1 MSLVEFQFMLK
12 QLQVQNYALIESL
25 TLELDTALT
34 AITGETG
41 AGKSILLGA
50 LGHILGQRADLKSLR
65 NTSEKCVIEA
75 EFNVRSYEL
84 QSFFE
89 SNDLDYADSTILRRE
104 ILPSGKSRA
113 FVNDTPVQLQQM
125 KQLGERLVDI
135 HSQHQTLL
143 LKEQFF
149 QLELIDAY
157 AKNHKEKSQYTEVF
171 NRFKKIQRELE
182 KKKQDRDRLI
192 QDQAY
197 FKFQLQEFDTIDL
210 EEVDESELEQ
220 ELSTLNHAE
229 EIKSVLFDGT
239 NRLNGEELSILSQL
253 KQMLQNTQKIGS
265 YGNKYANLFER
276 LNSSKI
282 ELEDLALEF
291 DQLQGE
297 IEYDPARIQYLT
309 DLQNKI
315 YSLQQKHLVNT
326 IEDLKAVQSDLEQ
339 KVDSVDH
346 LDETISSLESQV
358 KKQEEAL
365 AAAAKALSKKRV
377 AVFESFQGE
386 IKSLLDQL
394 GMPHAGLEVHRSAQ
408 EPDPTGIDFI
418 EFYFSANKGGRLL
431 PIGNVASGGELSR
444 LMLCL
449 KLILSRL
456 KKLPTLIF
464 DEIDTGVSGNIAA
477 KIADLMRE
485 MGEQMQ
491 VITITHLPQVAARG
505 QHHVKVY
512 KDSEKEQTT
521 THLTVLNENERVEE
535 LAKMLS
541 GDEPSD
547 AARLNAKELLAGNA

>member
-1 MSLVEFQFMLK
+1 MLN
-12 QLQVQNYALIESL
+12 QLYVQNYALIESL
-25 TLELDTALT
+25 TLKLDTALT

-65 NTSEKCVIEA
+65 NTAEKCVIEA
-75 EFNVRSYEL
+75 EFNVSSYQL

-89 SNDLDYADSTILRRE
+89 SNDLDYADLTLLRRE

-113 FVNDTPVQLQQM
+113 FVNDTPVQLHQM

-157 AKNHKEKSQYTEVF
+157 SKSQKEKAHYLEVF
-171 NRFKKIQRELE
+171 EGFKKVQRELE

-192 QDQAY
+192 QDQEY
-197 FKFQLQEFDTIDL
+197 FKFQLQEFDAIDL
-210 EEVDESELEQ
+210 EDVNESELEQ
-220 ELSTLNHAE
+220 ELATLTHAE
-229 EIKSVLFDGT
+229 EIKSVLFDGS
-239 NRLNGEELSILSQL
+239 NRLNGEELSIITQL
-253 KQMLQNTQKIGS
+253 KQMLQDTQKISS
-265 YGNKYANLFER
+265 YGNSYKNLFER

-282 ELEDLALEF
+282 ELEDLALEI
-291 DQLQGE
+291 DQMQGE

-315 YSLQQKHLVNT
+315 YSLQQKHLVNN
-326 IEDLKAVQSDLEQ
+326 IDDLKAVKSDLEQ
-339 KVDSVDH
+339 KVDRVDH
-346 LDETISSLESQV
+346 LDEEISSLENQV
-358 KKQEEAL
+358 KQQEEVL
-365 AAAAKALSKKRV
+365 DGVAKALSKKRTG
-377 AVFESFQGE
+377 VFKNFQSQ
-386 IKSLLDQL
+386 IKSLLEQL
-394 GMPHAGLEVHRSAQ
+394 GMPHASLEVQRSAQ
-408 EPDPTGIDFI
+408 QPDPTGIDLI

-431 PIGNVASGGELSR
+431 PIGSVASGGELSR

-456 KKLPTLIF
+456 KKLPTIIF
-464 DEIDTGVSGNIAA
+464 DEIDTGVSGNIAG

-521 THLTVLNENERVEE
+521 THLTALNAEGRIEE
-535 LAKMLS
+535 IAKMLS